1 MKILVSGA
9 SGLLGSDLVAVLR
22 AAGHEVSRLVRDNA
36 RAGRGDVF
44 WNPMAGEIDST
55 ALQGCDAVVNLAG
68 ESIAAGR
75 WTKQKKARI
84 RESRVA
90 GTRTIARALAQVKG
104 RPKTL
109 INASAVGFYGNRGD
123 ELLDET
129 SPPGRDDFLAE
140 VCQAW
145 EAATEP
151 AAQAGLRVVTQRFG
165 VILSGHGGALKKMLL
180 PFRLG
185 LGGKIG
191 SGRQWM
197 SWVALDDAVA
207 ATLHCLQTESL
218 RGPVNVVAPQAVT
231 NLEYTK
237 TLGRVLSR
245 PTIFPMPALV
255 AHAAFGQM
263 ADALLLAGQRVQ
275 PARLSGSGYAFRY
288 PNLEQALRHVLAK
301 P

>member
-9 SGLLGSDLVAVLR
+9 SGLLGSDLVVVLR
-22 AAGHEVSRLVRDNA
+22 AAGHEVSRLVRDKA
-36 RAGRGDVF
+36 RAGLGDVF
-44 WNPMAGEIDST
+44 WNPIAGEIDST
-55 ALQGCDAVVNLAG
+55 AVEGCDAVINLAG

-75 WTKQKKARI
+75 WTTAKKARI

-90 GTRTIARALAQVKG
+90 GTRTIARALAQATP

-129 SPPGRDDFLAE
+129 SSPDHDDFLSD

-151 AAQAGLRVVTQRFG
+151 AAQAGVRVVIERFG
-165 VILSGHGGALKKMLL
+165 VILSGQGGALKKMLL

-207 ATLHCLQTESL
+207 ATLHCLNTESL
-218 RGPVNVVAPQAVT
+218 RGPVNVVAPEAVT
-231 NLEYTK
+231 NLEYTR

-245 PTIFPMPALV
+245 PTIFPMPAL
-255 AHAAFGQM
+255 AARAAFGQM
-263 ADALLLAGQRVQ
+263 ADALLLSSQRVQ
-275 PARLSGSGYAFRY
+275 PARLAGSGYTFRY
-288 PNLEQALRHVLAK
+288 PILEGALRHVLAR

>member
-22 AAGHEVSRLVRDNA
+22 AMGHEVSRLVRDEA
-36 RAGRGDVF
+36 RAEVGDAF

-75 WTKQKKARI
+75 WTTAKKARI
-84 RESRVA
+84 RESRVV
-90 GTRTIARALAQVKG
+90 GTRTIARALAQATR

-123 ELLDET
+123 ELLDES
-129 SPPGRDDFLAE
+129 SPPGRDDFLSE

-151 AAQAGLRVVTQRFG
+151 AAQAGVRVVTQRFG
-165 VILSGHGGALKKMLL
+165 VILSGQGGALKKMLL

-197 SWVALDDAVA
+197 SWVSLDDALA
-207 ATLHCLQTESL
+207 ATLHCLRTESL
-218 RGPVNVVAPQAVT
+218 HGPVNVVAPQAVT

-245 PTIFPMPALV
+245 PTIFPMPAL
-255 AHAAFGQM
+255 AARAAFGQM

-275 PARLSGSGYAFRY
+275 PARLSGSGFAFRY
-288 PNLEQALRHVLAK
+288 PNLEQALRHVLER